1 MHTAQG
7 RTMRAGCRRK
17 AVALRLRIRRNIGRS
32 VDRSKIMSTSTHP
45 STRRKGGRPAR
56 QRHAHASATKSHTK
70 KRANGSTNRWSQH
83 VNETSDAMDI
93 SAGVFKTGNAE
104 EIAQSLKQ
112 SSLRSRRRKGT
123 PFQSAMSMLNFYINR
138 AGKNLPRTRRDTLT
152 KAKGKLREAFGR
164 KP

>member
-1 MHTAQG
+1 
-7 RTMRAGCRRK
+7 
-17 AVALRLRIRRNIGRS
+17 
-32 VDRSKIMSTSTHP
+32 MSTNHHP

-56 QRHAHASATKSHTK
+56 QRHAHASAAKSRTKSTSSNATK
-70 KRANGSTNRWSQH
+70 KWSKH

-93 SAGVFKTGNAE
+93 ESGVFKSGSAE
-104 EIAQSLKQ
+104 AIARSLKE

-138 AGKNLPRTRRDTLT
+138 AGKNLPKARRDTLV